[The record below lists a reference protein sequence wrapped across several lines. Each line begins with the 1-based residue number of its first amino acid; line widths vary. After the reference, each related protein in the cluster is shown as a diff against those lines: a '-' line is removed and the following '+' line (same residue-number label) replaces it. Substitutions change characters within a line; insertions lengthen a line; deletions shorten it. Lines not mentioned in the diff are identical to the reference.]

1 MSRTMSRTRG
11 ISAFAL
17 AAVASAWSGHALA
30 QAQTGTGGG
39 PTSTI
44 TAPNTSSVG
53 QTVPR
58 PGAGGATDLGNREAR
73 TGNEK
78 KDDQLMRGICIGCSP
93 K

>member
-1 MSRTMSRTRG
+1 MPMSMPIRSLLAVT
-11 ISAFAL
+11 L
-17 AAVASAWSGHALA
+17 AALIPAGHALA

-39 PTSTI
+39 PNTTI

-58 PGAGGATDLGNREAR
+58 PGAGGANNLGDRETR
-73 TGNEK
+73 TANEK
-78 KDDQLMRGICIGCSP
+78 KDDQIMRGICIGCGA